1 MPQLQITLNIDQTP
15 WTDLPHMNIINPRG
29 GIQEVTRMGI
39 LPNSTSAGRATV
51 QFLVQLDDGRVVLAQ
66 TTWRFFEAAYKALKE
81 SPVVRAESN

>member
-1 MPQLQITLNIDQTP
+1 M
-15 WTDLPHMNIINPRG
+15 
-29 GIQEVTRMGI
+29 
-39 LPNSTSAGRATV
+39 